1 MKLSLY
7 LKPLNLNIMKNQIFK
22 NSISA
27 LTLFV
32 TLIGFSQNKSSNTVS
47 LDVYYSK
54 IQAEKNPQIIDARGP
69 EEFALNH
76 INGAVNFN
84 LESKDYEQQLA
95 KLDKTKPVFT
105 YSIGAGRSVWL
116 ADDLLKKGFKEAYS
130 LEGGIANWIGN
141 GKPFYVNSKSKL
153 TLAEYNKIIAE
164 NKDVLVDIGSNYCGA
179 CKKVKPVLETIK
191 AQYGE
196 KLKIVEIDL
205 EDNPQVIADLKTI
218 KVFPTLLLYQNG
230 KIIFKKEGST
240 DLKKDIDIVLAQ
252 NN

>member
-1 MKLSLY
+1 
-7 LKPLNLNIMKNQIFK
+7 MKNKIFK

-32 TLIGFSQNKSSNTVS
+32 TIIGFAQNKSSNTIS
-47 LDVYYSK
+47 LDLYYSK
-54 IQAEKNPQIIDARGP
+54 IQNEKNPQIIDARGP

-84 LESKDYEQQLA
+84 LESKDYAQQIA
-95 KLDKTKPVFT
+95 KLDKTRPVFT

-153 TLAEYNKIIAE
+153 TLDEYNKIIAD
-164 NKDVLVDIGSNYCGA
+164 NNTVLVDIGSKYCA
-179 CKKVKPVLETIK
+179 PCKKVKPVLETIK
-191 AQYGE
+191 AEYGE
-196 KLKIVEIDL
+196 KVKIVEIEL
-205 EDNPQVIADLKTI
+205 EESPQVIADLKTV
-218 KVFPTLLLYQNG
+218 KVFPTLILYQNG
-230 KIIFKKEGST
+230 QIIFKKEGFS
-240 DLKKDIDIVLAQ
+240 DLKKDVDVILAQ